1 MKTAPPAATSQTH
14 HGIEEAVTLVTV
26 PLLAT
31 APALAGVPPLAGA
44 PVVATNEGGATVNA
58 NEPEGTPPTAHVSDQ
73 APIWLGSME
82 PATEKLPFASVD
94 PFGVPEKAPL
104 GMEPDTVTGLF
115 GEAPVMATSQVS
127 PT

>member
-1 MKTAPPAATSQTH
+1 MD
-14 HGIEEAVTLVTV
+14 EAVTLVTAV
-26 PLLAT
+26 PVLAT
-31 APALAGVPPLAGA
+31 APAVAGVPPLAGT
-44 PVVATNEGGATVNA
+44 PVVAANVGAATVKRNDPDVA
-58 NEPEGTPPTAHVSDQ
+58 PPTDHVSDH
-73 APIWLGSME
+73 APIWLESME

>member
-14 HGIEEAVTLVTV
+14 HGIEEAVTLVTAV

-44 PVVATNEGGATVNA
+44 PVVATNDGGTTVNA
-58 NEPEGTPPTAHVSDQ
+58 NEPDVAPPTDHVSDH
-73 APIWLGSME
+73 APIWLESTE

-94 PFGVPEKAPL
+94 RKSVVYGKSVN
-104 GMEPDTVTGLF
+104 V
-115 GEAPVMATSQVS
+115 
-127 PT
+127 